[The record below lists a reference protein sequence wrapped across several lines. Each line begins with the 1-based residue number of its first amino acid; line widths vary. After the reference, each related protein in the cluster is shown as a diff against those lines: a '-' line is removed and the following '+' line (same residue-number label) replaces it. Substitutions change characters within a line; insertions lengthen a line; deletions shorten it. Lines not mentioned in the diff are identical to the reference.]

1 MDTCNQRRLGI
12 LPTGKADR
20 VNKGEAFLRKG
31 RGTVKGN
38 YRGSYSENGEK
49 NQNEGGLKED

>member
-31 RGTVKGN
+31 RGTVKGK
-38 YRGSYSENGEK
+38 YWGSYSENGEK
-49 NQNEGGLKED
+49 IKMKGV